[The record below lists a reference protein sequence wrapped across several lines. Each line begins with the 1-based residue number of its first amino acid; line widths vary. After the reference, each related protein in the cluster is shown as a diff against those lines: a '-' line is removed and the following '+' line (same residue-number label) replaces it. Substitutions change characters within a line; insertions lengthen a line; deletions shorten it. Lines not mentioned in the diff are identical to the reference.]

1 MKFKREY
8 LLVLIILYIIFLL
21 FQLKPKKADWQKKA
35 LPLAREEV
43 KEVTRFTKE
52 FSFTETKNEKTLFEI
67 YAKEVVA
74 QKDTKISLK
83 DVILTFHLKEGSI
96 KINCSEAKFDIE
108 KKDAEISGRVI
119 IKFPNGMSLW
129 TENVYYNH
137 SKGILEGPILINIS
151 YNNFF
156 GKCNSVN
163 INVYSEIFSLK
174 DLEIQSAET
183 YFYLPTAEGNIKK
196 KNFISKE
203 LVYIFYNDNIIT
215 LKGLNLVFDENKTI
229 IKGNCFSGSL
239 RNLKNYYFFAEEFES
254 EFSSDGFIPI
264 NFKFEKKVDAF
275 GFEENVKISA
285 KRSIVYFDNGTISI
299 INFEG
304 SVEIERANDSIY
316 CDVINGYF
324 KEKEIDNVF
333 FGDSII
339 LCYNGWYITCD
350 RMNYL
355 QKNKTLLLNENV
367 ESIKGYLK
375 IKSKWMKIFNN
386 GEKIVFG
393 GNVEMEEANKGMR
406 IKGNECTYEEK
417 EKKAVF
423 LNNVIAWTKDYTL
436 KTKRLEIYENSL
448 FAKGEA
454 ELKGIEKEE
463 NFYLKAEEIRAN
475 QKEEKLE
482 ALGSVLFK
490 YQNYLMEGYFLQIF
504 QKEERIER
512 FILSDLVRFSTID
525 SKQKGKGEF
534 LDIYPE
540 KNFLVLEGCPAILED
555 EKEGK
560 IEANK
565 LFILKEPMEI
575 FIIDNKQAKIT
586 YKK

>member
-21 FQLKPKKADWQKKA
+21 FQLKPKKTDWQKKS

-96 KINCSEAKFDIE
+96 KINCLEAKFDIE
-108 KKDAEISGRVI
+108 KKDAEISGRAI
-119 IKFPNGMSLW
+119 IKFPNGMNLW

-137 SKGILEGPILINIS
+137 SKGILECPILINIS

-183 YFYLPTAEGNIKK
+183 YFYFPTAEGNIKK
-196 KNFISKE
+196 KNLISKE

-355 QKNKTLLLNENV
+355 QQNKTLLLNENV